1 MTSQVF
7 LNYYYNIVSH
17 NKVDLKLLTEV
28 FILKEDKY
36 QEMKKRIPNIKNI
49 MRIRQS
55 RKKGDMGYLD
65 FFMLGFG
72 SMVGVGWA
80 VSSNHWIAQ
89 AGGPIPAF
97 LGFIIA
103 TLLLIPIGLCHGE
116 LLATLPQGG
125 GVLVYTNKAFGRNLS
140 FISSWFLALSY
151 LTILPWEAIYI
162 NTILENLLPWLSS
175 SRVLY
180 YVLGAPIKA
189 SSILLGVILALLL
202 FFINFKG
209 SDFASKLQ
217 SILSILIIVIGIIVI
232 IFSFK
237 AGSVNNLYPLYQN
250 VGEGSHS
257 SLFGGI
263 IAIVVI
269 VPFFMS
275 GFDTIAQSVEET
287 SPDKKFKNV
296 AIAMVL
302 SIVAAGIFYSLVI
315 LSTAS
320 VSNWQEYS
328 LASPP
333 AMGYLLQEAYG
344 GKLGYILSKLIIIGT
359 LAGLFSTWNGMFM
372 ASARLIQSMA
382 KNNLIPK
389 IFAKE
394 HAEYGTPVTALVFC
408 FIFAAIGPFVGMNLI
423 DPLTSLGSVSFV
435 IGWFLTCLSLVVLI
449 NKDKEYYTS
458 FKAPGGKLTIY
469 PAIIISAVIV
479 ISTFVPKTPA
489 FMGYTA
495 LIIFFFWLFLG
506 LAFLKFYSKKA
517 SQ

>member
-1 MTSQVF
+1 M
-7 LNYYYNIVSH
+7 
-17 NKVDLKLLTEV
+17 KK
-28 FILKEDKY
+28 DKY
-36 QEMKKRIPNIKNI
+36 QEMKNKIPNIKNI

-125 GVLVYTNKAFGRNLS
+125 GVLVYTSKAFGKNLS

-151 LTILPWEAIYI
+151 ITILPWEAIYI
-162 NTILENLLPWLSS
+162 NTILKKLIPWLSS
-175 SRVLY
+175 SKVLY
-180 YVLGAPIKA
+180 YVAGYPIQA
-189 SSILLGVILALLL
+189 SSIFLGLGLALLL

-209 SDFASKLQ
+209 SNFASKLQ
-217 SILSILIIVIGIIVI
+217 SILSILIILIGIVVI
-232 IFSFK
+232 IFSSK
-237 AGSVNNLYPLYQN
+237 AGNFNNLYPIYEN

-263 IAIVVI
+263 IAVVVI

-302 SIVAAGIFYSLVI
+302 SIIAAGIFYSLVI
-315 LSTAS
+315 LSTGS

-344 GKLGYILSKLIIIGT
+344 GKLGYILSKLIVIGT

-394 HAEYGTPVTALVFC
+394 HAEYGTPVSGLIFC

-435 IGWFLTCLSLVVLI
+435 IGWFLTCLSLAVLI
-449 NKDKEYYTS
+449 NKEKDYYTS

-479 ISTFVPKTPA
+479 ISTFIPKTPS

-506 LAFLKFYSKKA
+506 LAFLKFYNKKD
-517 SQ
+517 

>member
-1 MTSQVF
+1 MQTLLIEVVF
-7 LNYYYNIVSH
+7 L
-17 NKVDLKLLTEV
+17 KK
-28 FILKEDKY
+28 DKY
-36 QEMKKRIPNIKNI
+36 SEMKKKIPNIKNI

-80 VSSNHWIAQ
+80 VSSNRWIAL

-97 LGFIIA
+97 LGFVIA
-103 TLLLIPIGLCHGE
+103 TILLIPIGLCHGE
-116 LLATLPQGG
+116 LLATLPQAG
-125 GVLVYTNKAFGRNLS
+125 GVMVYTSKAFGRNLS

-162 NTILENLLPWLSS
+162 NTILKKLVPFLSS
-175 SRVLY
+175 SKVLY
-180 YVLGAPIKA
+180 YVAGYPIQA
-189 SSILLGVILALLL
+189 SSIFLGIGLALLL

-209 SDFASKLQ
+209 ANFASKLQ
-217 SILSILIIVIGIIVI
+217 SILSILIILIGFIVI
-232 IFSFK
+232 FFSFK
-237 AGSVNNLYPLYQN
+237 VGSVYNFYPLYKN
-250 VGEGSHS
+250 VGEGNHS

-263 IAIVVI
+263 IAVIVI

-287 SPDKKFKNV
+287 SPDKKFRNV

-302 SIVAAGIFYSLVI
+302 SIVAAGAFYSLVI
-315 LSTAS
+315 LSTGS
-320 VSNWQEYS
+320 VSNWQAYS

-333 AMGYLLQEAYG
+333 AMGYLLQDAYRG
-344 GKLGYILSKLIIIGT
+344 RLGLILDKLIVIGT
-359 LAGLFSTWNGMFM
+359 VSGLFSTWNGMFM
-372 ASARLIQSMA
+372 ASARLLQSMA

-389 IFAKE
+389 VFARE

-408 FIFAAIGPFVGMNLI
+408 FFFAAVGPFVGMNLI

-435 IGWFLTCLSLVVLI
+435 IGWFLTCLSLAALI
-449 NKDKEYYTS
+449 NKDKDYYTS

-479 ISTFVPKTPA
+479 ISTFIPKTPS

-495 LIIFFFWLFLG
+495 LIIFFFWLLLG
-506 LAFLKFYSKKA
+506 LAFLKFYNKKD
-517 SQ
+517 

>member
-1 MTSQVF
+1 MKV
-7 LNYYYNIVSH
+7 
-17 NKVDLKLLTEV
+17 NKYE
-28 FILKEDKY
+28 
-36 QEMKKRIPNIKNI
+36 EMKKKIPNIKKI

-55 RKKGDMGYLD
+55 RKQGDMGYID

-97 LGFIIA
+97 LGFLIA

-125 GVLVYTNKAFGRNLS
+125 GVMIYTNKAFGKNLS
-140 FISSWFLALSY
+140 FISSWFLTLSY
-151 LTILPWEAIYI
+151 ITILPWEAIYI
-162 NTILENLLPWLSS
+162 NTILTDLIPWLSN
-175 SRVLY
+175 SRILY
-180 YVLGAPIKA
+180 YVAGYPIYL
-189 SSILLGVILALLL
+189 SSLVLGVILALLL

-209 SDFASKLQ
+209 SNFASKLQ
-217 SILSILIIVIGIIVI
+217 SLLSIIIIIIGIIVI
-232 IFSFK
+232 IFSFE
-237 AGSVNNLYPLYQN
+237 AGDKSNLYPIYKN

-287 SPDKKFKNV
+287 SPEKKFRNV
-296 AIAMVL
+296 AISMVL
-302 SIVAAGIFYSLVI
+302 SIIAAGVFYALVI
-315 LSTAS
+315 ISTGS
-320 VSNWQEYS
+320 VSNWQDYS
-328 LASPP
+328 LSSPP
-333 AMGYLLQEAYG
+333 AMGSLLKNAYSG
-344 GKLGYILSKLIIIGT
+344 SFGYALDKLIVIGT
-359 LAGLFSTWNGMFM
+359 VAGLFSTWNGMFM

-389 IFAKE
+389 VFAKE
-394 HAEYGTPVTALVFC
+394 HSEYGTPITALVFC
-408 FIFAAIGPFVGMNLI
+408 FFFAAIGPFVGMNLI

-435 IGWFLTCLSLVVLI
+435 IGWFLTCLSLAVII
-449 NKDKEYYTS
+449 NKEKDYYTS
-458 FKAPGGKLTIY
+458 FKAPGGKFTIY
-469 PAIIISAVIV
+469 PAIFISGAIV
-479 ISTFVPKTPA
+479 LSTFIPKTPS

-495 LIIFFFWLFLG
+495 LIIFFVWLILG
-506 LAFLKFYSKKA
+506 IVFFKIHNKREH
-517 SQ
+517 

>member
-1 MTSQVF
+1 
-7 LNYYYNIVSH
+7 
-17 NKVDLKLLTEV
+17 
-28 FILKEDKY
+28 
-36 QEMKKRIPNIKNI
+36 
-49 MRIRQS
+49 
-55 RKKGDMGYLD
+55 
-65 FFMLGFG
+65 
-72 SMVGVGWA
+72 
-80 VSSNHWIAQ
+80 
-89 AGGPIPAF
+89 
-97 LGFIIA
+97 
-103 TLLLIPIGLCHGE
+103 
-116 LLATLPQGG
+116 
-125 GVLVYTNKAFGRNLS
+125 
-140 FISSWFLALSY
+140 
-151 LTILPWEAIYI
+151 
-162 NTILENLLPWLSS
+162 
-175 SRVLY
+175 
-180 YVLGAPIKA
+180 
-189 SSILLGVILALLL
+189 
-202 FFINFKG
+202 
-209 SDFASKLQ
+209 
-217 SILSILIIVIGIIVI
+217 
-232 IFSFK
+232 
-237 AGSVNNLYPLYQN
+237 
-250 VGEGSHS
+250 
-257 SLFGGI
+257 
-263 IAIVVI
+263 
-269 VPFFMS
+269 MS

-506 LAFLKFYSKKA
+506 LVFLKLYSKKT